1 MKIEL
6 KKIKI
11 RDLFDGYQDDEEDG
25 VVAYHGLL
33 NVRPPYQREF
43 IYKESQQEAVID
55 TIMKGYP
62 LNVMYWAT
70 NPDGTFEL
78 MDGQQRTISICQFVD
93 GVTSI
98 KQPVIKYFH
107 TLTNT
112 EKESILDY
120 ELTIY
125 FCNGTDK
132 EKLEWFKTINI
143 AGEELTIQ
151 ELRNAIYTGPWL
163 MSAKTYFSKTNCIAY
178 KQYKDY
184 MAGSTIRQ
192 DYLETALQWIC
203 DRDGFKAVEEYMAI
217 HQNDKDANDL
227 KMYFNTVMDWV
238 KRTFPK
244 YRKEMKG
251 IDWGILYNK
260 YNKLAVNPDDFEK
273 EIKRLMMDDDVT
285 RKKGI
290 YEYLLSNDEK
300 HLSIRTFTD
309 SQKRQVYEMQKG
321 ICPSCKEHF
330 EMEEMEADH
339 IDPWSQGGPTTIDNC
354 QMLCKKCNRRKSDK

>member
-11 RDLFDGYQDDEEDG
+11 RDLFEGYQDDEEDGG

-43 IYKESQQEAVID
+43 IYKEEQRDAVID
-55 TIMKGYP
+55 TVKKGFP
-62 LNVMYWAT
+62 LNVMYWAI

-78 MDGQQRTISICQFVD
+78 MDGQQRTISICQYVD
-93 GVTSI
+93 GVFSVGY
-98 KQPVIKYFH
+98 QYFH
-107 TLTNT
+107 NLSTA
-112 EKESILDY
+112 EKEQILDY
-120 ELTIY
+120 ELTVY
-125 FCNGTDK
+125 FCEGTDK

-143 AGEELTIQ
+143 AGEELTCQ

-163 MSAKTYFSKTNCIAY
+163 MNAKSYFSKTNCIAY

-184 MAGSTIRQ
+184 MSGSTIRQ
-192 DYLETALQWIC
+192 DYLETVLQWIC
-203 DRDGFKAVEEYMAI
+203 HRDNLKAVEEYMSA

-260 YNKLAVNPDDFEK
+260 YNKLIVNPDDFEK

-285 RKKGI
+285 KKKGI
-290 YEYLLSNDEK
+290 YEYLLSKDEK

-309 SQKRQVYEMQKG
+309 SQKRQAYESQKG
-321 ICPSCKEHF
+321 VCPICKQHF

-339 IDPWSQGGPTTIDNC
+339 IDPWSQGGKTSIDNC
-354 QMLCKKCNRRKSDK
+354 QMLCKKCNRRKSDT